1 MTCNVTEMWIIIRLF
16 VTLQTDIKV
25 DKVMKGLGISER
37 NCYLLI
43 NCRIGLSPSK

>member
-1 MTCNVTEMWIIIRLF
+1 MDYNQIICNFANRY
-16 VTLQTDIKV
+16 IKV